1 MSRFTSKEEFLADI
15 RSEREK
21 LDELLDRILTSEKLV
36 EVVDGM
42 SVKDYLTHRTEWGRM
57 MLRWYREAAAGG
69 EPSVPTA
76 DYKWNQLAELNAEIH
91 ERFAE
96 TPLATIESQFAE
108 VHDELVQLI
117 DQLSDDELFTKQHHR
132 FTDSPVQ
139 PIWPPTSTAQQPSTP
154 VGTTAHRQVVEKPW
168 SSVIG

>member
-1 MSRFTSKEEFLADI
+1 M
-15 RSEREK
+15 
-21 LDELLDRILTSEKLV
+21 
-36 EVVDGM
+36 
-42 SVKDYLTHRTEWGRM
+42 
-57 MLRWYREAAAGG
+57 
-69 EPSVPTA
+69 PTA

-132 FTDSPVQ
+132 FTDSP
-139 PIWPPTSTAQQPSTP
+139 I
-154 VGTTAHRQVVEKPW
+154 HRFNRFGHLPQRRNSRPHRSARRHIVKWWKNHGAP
-168 SSVIG
+168 